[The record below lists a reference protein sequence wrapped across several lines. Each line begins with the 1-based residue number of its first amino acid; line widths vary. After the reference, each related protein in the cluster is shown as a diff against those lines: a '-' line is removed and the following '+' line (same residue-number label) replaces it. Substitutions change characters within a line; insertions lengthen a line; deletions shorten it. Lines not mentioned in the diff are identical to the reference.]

1 MTTILKYILMAV
13 SVVMII
19 LILMQGGRADGL
31 TSVITG
37 SKSLDLFS
45 TTKSRGT
52 DIWFDRVTLILAFA
66 FMAIVTVL
74 MMTASA

>member
-13 SVVMII
+13 SVIMII

-52 DIWFDRVTLILAFA
+52 DIWFDRVTLILAFSL
-66 FMAIVTVL
+66 MAIVTTL
-74 MMTASA
+74 MIVASA